1 MIWAG
6 STCGCA
12 RFSTGR
18 RGVGPNPTPPSRQ
31 LLPKCLSPNNQSLTA
46 GKDRQYGASGSVG
59 LLSIFFFAFGRA
71 VQIRPAPP
79 FSGGVIMPG
88 IERRSKSSPC
98 RYCQDRYPACSD
110 HCKKPEFL
118 AWKAE
123 QETIR
128 ENRRKY
134 YSPIWKHDE
143 PLKGPKR

>member
-31 LLPKCLSPNNQSLTA
+31 LLPKCLSPNDQSLTA

-59 LLSIFFFAFGRA
+59 LLSIFFFACGRA

-79 FSGGVIMPG
+79 SFQEVLSCQALRDEAKAAPAGTARTAIRHALITAKSRSFWPGRRNRKPSGRTGGSITL
-88 IERRSKSSPC
+88 RSGNTTS
-98 RYCQDRYPACSD
+98 
-110 HCKKPEFL
+110 L
-118 AWKAE
+118 
-123 QETIR
+123 
-128 ENRRKY
+128 
-134 YSPIWKHDE
+134 
-143 PLKGPKR
+143 